1 MTRNGAA
8 MRAQALHASGF
19 NCAEAVLKAVA
30 DELGVASELVPRAA
44 SCFGGRLG
52 PILEGRCGALS
63 GGLMA
68 LGCAAGRTYP
78 EESLEV
84 PGALALELKRR
95 FEACFGSVLCPAV
108 STPFGGTSYSCA
120 CGTVIAETAGM
131 ACGLLEETYGLPGQG
146 R

>member
-1 MTRNGAA
+1 MTRKDAA

-30 DELGVASELVPRAA
+30 DEVGLVSDLVPKAA

-52 PILEGRCGALS
+52 PVLEGRCGALS

-78 EESLEV
+78 DESVQE
-84 PGALALELKRR
+84 PGVLALELKRR
-95 FEACFGSVLCPAV
+95 FEERFGSALCPSAP
-108 STPFGGTSYSCA
+108 TPFGGTSFPCA
-120 CGTVIAETAGM
+120 CGTVISETAGM
-131 ACGLLEETYGLPGQG
+131 AFGILEDTFGPPGHA

>member
-1 MTRNGAA
+1 MTRMDVEA
-8 MRAQALHASGF
+8 RAQAHYSSGF

-30 DELGVASELVPRAA
+30 DEVGVASDLVPKAA

-52 PILEGRCGALS
+52 AFLEGRCGALS

-78 EESLEV
+78 DESLQE
-84 PGALALELKRR
+84 PGALAVELKRR
-95 FEACFGSVLCPAV
+95 FEERFGSAVCPTGA
-108 STPFGGTSYSCA
+108 TPFGGASHPCA

-131 ACGLLEETYGLPGQG
+131 ASAILEETFGPPRAG

>member
-19 NCAEAVLKAVA
+19 NCAEAVLKAVT

-52 PILEGRCGALS
+52 PVLDGRCGALS

-68 LGCAAGRTYP
+68 LGCATGRTYP
-78 EESLEV
+78 DESLDV

-95 FEACFGSVLCPAV
+95 FEEGFGSVLCPTTP
-108 STPFGGTSYSCA
+108 TPFGGTAYSCA
-120 CGTVIAETAGM
+120 CAKVIAGTADL
-131 ACGLLEETYGLPGQG
+131 ACGLLEETLGPN